1 MAPLSDAS
9 TLLHA
14 CTYAVK
20 LITCTNA
27 FMHLQR
33 SMKTSSKNYIRL
45 LRNLKGVNNATQ
57 KDSRNI
63 FEYYRHVALHLQK
76 TVHGFILTITTDAI
90 HIKQEKPATLP
101 TFVGNK
107 ILFLWK

>member
-1 MAPLSDAS
+1 MAPLSDAN

-27 FMHLQR
+27 FMHR

-57 KDSRNI
+57 KDSRNM
-63 FEYYRHVALHLQK
+63 FEY
-76 TVHGFILTITTDAI
+76 
-90 HIKQEKPATLP
+90 
-101 TFVGNK
+101 
-107 ILFLWK
+107 